1 MSPSTRCQNGK
12 RIYFEVLGVIM
23 ERCLTTRFLVST
35 ESKRPIYYCEQLA
48 GPRWG
53 KSTKH
58 QHAVGPWHRRRTWES
73 HHRGQMKEGQH
84 RKTRIRHKHHI
95 YVHIQWSKKNTHT
108 YTSEIWL
115 AFDNFQKVN
124 VCICFYT
131 KYNFFFKTIFWVV
144 QFFFSDSSWLITF
157 TNSLRVKNK
166 KTHSYPFHSITQI
179 AQSCCVNIK
188 NLCCLIYSL
197 FYFFFNKGSATL
209 VLKRWTECVCWS
221 VEFPSRFAL
230 VTL

>member
-1 MSPSTRCQNGK
+1 MPEWKAHLFRSARCDHGEVSYNKVSCFHWIKKTDLLLWTARRSSMGEKYQTSTRSWT
-12 RIYFEVLGVIM
+12 
-23 ERCLTTRFLVST
+23 LTPT
-35 ESKRPIYYCEQLA
+35 EDL
-48 GPRWG
+48 
-53 KSTKH
+53 
-58 QHAVGPWHRRRTWES
+58 ES

-144 QFFFSDSSWLITF
+144 QFFFFRFKLVDYFHKQFACEKQKDPLLPFSQYY
-157 TNSLRVKNK
+157 TNCPEL
-166 KTHSYPFHSITQI
+166 
-179 AQSCCVNIK
+179 
-188 NLCCLIYSL
+188 LC
-197 FYFFFNKGSATL
+197 
-209 VLKRWTECVCWS
+209 
-221 VEFPSRFAL
+221 
-230 VTL
+230 